1 MSRDDKMRE
10 IIRNRLIECRREHNL
25 SQIEV
30 GRIVGKSKNAVGS
43 WEQGLSL
50 PDPWELFGSQ
60 SAILLKC
67 FVDKLNCSFD
77 GFESV
82 KLSKPFALSYI
93 YVIAT
98 MRADHASDCVSFYY
112 LYCFVHFLTSLV
124 VRCSLTVFIIA

>member
-50 PDPWELFGSQ
+50 PDLITLYRL
-60 SAILLKC
+60 AK
-67 FVDKLNCSFD
+67 
-77 GFESV
+77 
-82 KLSKPFALSYI
+82 
-93 YVIAT
+93 
-98 MRADHASDCVSFYY
+98 YY
-112 LYCFVHFLTSLV
+112 EKTLEYMYGEEKEGDL
-124 VRCSLTVFIIA
+124 